1 MLHSGATRIKCRRI
15 VATCA
20 GILIG
25 ACLAVSNAP
34 MIAALPKAS
43 AQEAMADRSDGRP
56 SPAKDA
62 RDASSRIDI
71 SDYPEPPE
79 SLRTWIRSGN
89 VSFYRGGTSFDGE
102 TIFKTDLNFRSQCR
116 WRKQREQNRQV
127 IRIDY
132 RLTRLRVTLAH
143 HIHLKRIPPK
153 DHFWDSALVQHEFDH
168 VRISTLVANSKHLAD
183 DLKAASP
190 IVRELPSGQRVTQAW
205 VDQVVREHVQHR
217 FHQMNELIQIRYDDL
232 DRQTAHGRR
241 PIPADS
247 QVRQWLGEPGRAST
261 EG

>member
-1 MLHSGATRIKCRRI
+1 MLRSGATKIRRRR
-15 VATCA
+15 VAASCT

-25 ACLAVSNAP
+25 AWLVVSTVP
-34 MIAALPKAS
+34 MVVALPTAS
-43 AQEAMADRSDGRP
+43 AQEATADRSDGP
-56 SPAKDA
+56 SSPAKDI
-62 RDASSRIDI
+62 RDGSPRIDI

-79 SLRTWIRSGN
+79 SLRSWIRSGN

-132 RLTRLRVTLAH
+132 RLTRLRVSLAH

-153 DHFWDSALVQHEFDH
+153 DRFWDSALVQHEFDH
-168 VRISTLVANSKHLAD
+168 VRISTLVAKSKHLAD

-190 IVRELPSGQRVTQAW
+190 ILRELPSGQRVTQAW

-232 DRQTAHGRR
+232 DQQTAHGRR

-247 QVRQWLGEPGRAST
+247 QVRQWLGEPAKAST
-261 EG
+261 EH